1 MSSIKL
7 EMEQYCIGCEEF
19 KPDSSM
25 TIDYYDS
32 DKEVNVKVHCKRLE
46 RCRRIAKHITTPRAK
61 KMKKLWET
69 CDRGRGCIG
78 RKTKK
83 TEKVRK

>member
-25 TIDYYDS
+25 TIDYYDGG
-32 DKEVNVKVHCKRLE
+32 KEVNVKVHCKRLE
-46 RCRRIAKHITTPRAK
+46 RCRRIAKHITPPGEK
-61 KMKKLWET
+61 NE
-69 CDRGRGCIG
+69 
-78 RKTKK
+78 KTLGN
-83 TEKVRK
+83 V